1 MFVVKGLW
9 SEDKKVTYLYTQAN
23 EAKDAL
29 SCAAA
34 DMVYDVSAIAR
45 VDYVKVI
52 PNNED
57 NLKWFNVTLSHTQLP
72 DLKWFNVTL
81 SHTQLPEED
90 KPWRK
95 QYRHCKRTSKTR
107 QALVQARGTTEAAAM
122 VASDEEL
129 RGDEVVKIA
138 CAKYDEV
145 K

>member
-9 SEDKKVTYLYTQAN
+9 SEDKKVTYLYTQAH

-29 SCAAA
+29 SSAAA

-45 VDYVKVI
+45 VDYVRVFRAD
-52 PNNED
+52 ED
-57 NLKWFNVTLSHTQLP
+57 DVCLQWYNVTLRHIQLQE
-72 DLKWFNVTL
+72 L
-81 SHTQLPEED
+81 D
-90 KPWRK
+90 KTGQITTKP
-95 QYRHCKRTSKTR
+95 TSKTR
-107 QALVQARGTTEAAAM
+107 QALVQASDTIEAAAM
-122 VASDEEL
+122 VQGDEEL

>member
-29 SCAAA
+29 SSAAA

-72 DLKWFNVTL
+72 
-81 SHTQLPEED
+81 EED
-90 KPWRK
+90 KTGQTTTKP
-95 QYRHCKRTSKTR
+95 TSKTR
-107 QALVQARGTTEAAAM
+107 QALVQAIDTLDA
-122 VASDEEL
+122 VALVQVYEGL
-129 RGDEVVKIA
+129 KGDEIIKVA
-138 CAKYDEV
+138 RAKYDKV

>member
-29 SCAAA
+29 SSAAA

-45 VDYVKVI
+45 VDYVRVFRADEDDV
-52 PNNED
+52 NNT
-57 NLKWFNVTLSHTQLP
+57 WYNVTLRHI
-72 DLKWFNVTL
+72 
-81 SHTQLPEED
+81 QLPELD
-90 KPWRK
+90 KTGQTTTKP
-95 QYRHCKRTSKTR
+95 TSKTR
-107 QALVQARGTTEAAAM
+107 QALVQASDTIEAAAM
-122 VASDEEL
+122 VQGDEEL
-129 RGDEVVKIA
+129 RDDEVVKIA

>member
-29 SCAAA
+29 SSAAA

-45 VDYVKVI
+45 VDYVRVFRAD
-52 PNNED
+52 ED
-57 NLKWFNVTLSHTQLP
+57 DVCAQWYNVTLRHI
-72 DLKWFNVTL
+72 
-81 SHTQLPEED
+81 QLPEQD
-90 KPWRK
+90 MTGQSTAKP
-95 QYRHCKRTSKTR
+95 TSKTR
-107 QALVQARGTTEAAAM
+107 QALVQASDTIEAAAM
-122 VASDEEL
+122 VQGDEKL
-129 RGDEVVKIA
+129 RGYEVVKIA

>member
-29 SCAAA
+29 SSAAA
-34 DMVYDVSAIAR
+34 DMVYDISSIAR
-45 VDYVKVI
+45 VDYVRVFRAD
-52 PNNED
+52 ED
-57 NLKWFNVTLSHTQLP
+57 DVCLQWYNVTLRHI
-72 DLKWFNVTL
+72 
-81 SHTQLPEED
+81 QLPEQD
-90 KPWRK
+90 KTGQITTKP
-95 QYRHCKRTSKTR
+95 TSKTR
-107 QALVQARGTTEAAAM
+107 QALVQASDTIEAAAM
-122 VASDEEL
+122 VQGDEEL

>member
-29 SCAAA
+29 SSAAA
-34 DMVYDVSAIAR
+34 DMVYYVSAIAR
-45 VDYVKVI
+45 VDYVRVI
-52 PNNED
+52 PNKED
-57 NLKWFNVTLSHTQLP
+57 NLKWFNVTHRHFKLQGL
-72 DLKWFNVTL
+72 
-81 SHTQLPEED
+81 D
-90 KPWRK
+90 KTGQIIAKPS
-95 QYRHCKRTSKTR
+95 SKTR
-107 QALVQARGTTEAAAM
+107 QALVQASDTIEAAAI
-122 VASDEEL
+122 VQGDEKL

>member
-29 SCAAA
+29 SSAAA
-34 DMVYDVSAIAR
+34 DMVYDISSIAR
-45 VDYVKVI
+45 VDYVRVFRAD
-52 PNNED
+52 ED
-57 NLKWFNVTLSHTQLP
+57 DVCLQWYNVTLRHI
-72 DLKWFNVTL
+72 
-81 SHTQLPEED
+81 QLPEQD
-90 KPWRK
+90 KTGQTTAKP
-95 QYRHCKRTSKTR
+95 TSKTR
-107 QALVQARGTTEAAAM
+107 QALVQASYTIEAAAM
-122 VASDEEL
+122 VQGDEEL

>member
-29 SCAAA
+29 SSAAA
-34 DMVYDVSAIAR
+34 DMVYDISSIAR
-45 VDYVKVI
+45 VDYVRVFRADEDDV
-52 PNNED
+52 NNT
-57 NLKWFNVTLSHTQLP
+57 WYNVTLRHI
-72 DLKWFNVTL
+72 
-81 SHTQLPEED
+81 QLPELD
-90 KPWRK
+90 KTGQTTAKP
-95 QYRHCKRTSKTR
+95 TSKTR
-107 QALVQARGTTEAAAM
+107 QALVQASDTIEAAAM
-122 VASDEEL
+122 VQGDEEL